1 MTEPDLNTLL
11 ERAILCQLQH
21 KPREAAQS
29 ARAILAI
36 TPEHET
42 AQSILANALL
52 ILGDPNAAQQVLLKA
67 THPDASLLRER
78 AYLCQLR
85 QQGATLWQSGE
96 FSAGQKIYD
105 QIHALESR
113 LRAQY
118 QPLFAANPENQTLW
132 DLLVDVAGNYRLNA
146 ALNNAMPEP
155 ATLQRAYLATVTG
168 NPNHASREH
177 RYAMAATLHSI
188 NHWPVATEIC
198 ATFPTPSRLYQPS
211 SFGHEQHT
219 QRAAILAPRHIIKL
233 NNALAYSTGIYLF
246 IRSGL
251 GHAPWLQEAIW
262 GHHTASHSHFVL
274 PPPITYFESA
284 GINENLGTIISTIA
298 YPETTI
304 ETPVVIL
311 GYWNNHGHVLH
322 DILPQLQDA
331 EAHLGHNFYILS
343 TENLHPSV
351 QDAFTTMG
359 YPPERFISIATASS
373 ALLREA
379 YCISPR
385 TQHQKLRHFNVP
397 QPPSHRHYDLSLDDA
412 GLDFVR
418 TRLQPIRPSLKNAKH
433 KLYLSRRGTARH
445 PDNETEIET
454 LLTAQGFTIVQPEK
468 LSLAEQI
475 QLFARSHLV
484 IGLEGA
490 ALANSLFMSE
500 GAHMLTLRSLAWG
513 WTVNCFDELARYNK
527 LKLTIFDFAGRTV
540 PLDRLTDTLTQL
552 TSNGA

>member
-1 MTEPDLNTLL
+1 MTQPDPDILL
-11 ERAILCQLQH
+11 KRAILCQQQH
-21 KPREAAQS
+21 KPREAAQI

-36 TPEHET
+36 TPEHEA
-42 AQSILANALL
+42 AQLVLANALL
-52 ILGDPNAAQQVLLKA
+52 RLGEPNAAQQILLNA
-67 THPDASLLRER
+67 THPDAPLLRER
-78 AYLCQLR
+78 AHLGQLR
-85 QQGATLWQSGE
+85 QQGVNLWQSGE

-105 QIHALESR
+105 QIHALESS

-118 QPLFAANPENQTLW
+118 QPLFTTSPENQILW

-155 ATLQRAYLATVTG
+155 AMLQRAYLASITG

-188 NHWPVATEIC
+188 NHWPVAAEIC

-211 SFGHEQHT
+211 NFGHEHHT
-219 QRAAILAPRHIIKL
+219 QRAAALTPRHIIKL
-233 NNALAYSTGIYLF
+233 NNALAYSTGTYLF

-262 GHHTASHSHFVL
+262 GHHTASHRHFVL
-274 PPPITYFESA
+274 PPPISYFESA
-284 GINENLGTIISTIA
+284 GTNENLGTIISTIA

-304 ETPVVIL
+304 DTPVVIL

-322 DILPQLQDA
+322 DILPQIQDA
-331 EAHLGHNFYILS
+331 ESHLGHNFHILS
-343 TENLHPSV
+343 VENLPPSV
-351 QDAFTTMG
+351 QDAFTIMG
-359 YPPERFISIATASS
+359 YPPERFISIGTASS

-385 TQHQKLRHFNVP
+385 TQHQKLRHFNP
-397 QPPSHRHYDLSLDDA
+397 AHPPNHRHYDLSLDDA

-418 TRLQPIRPSLKNAKH
+418 TRLQPIRPSLQNAEH

-445 PDNETEIET
+445 PDNEAELET
-454 LLTAQGFTIVQPEK
+454 LLIAQGFTIVQPEK

-475 QLFARSHLV
+475 QLFAKSHLV

-490 ALANSLFMSE
+490 ALANSLFMPE
-500 GAHMLTLRSLAWG
+500 GAKILTLRSLAWG

-527 LKLTIFDFAGRTV
+527 LKLTIFDFAGRAV
-540 PLDRLTDTLTQL
+540 PLDSFTDTLTQL
-552 TSNGA
+552 TKNGA